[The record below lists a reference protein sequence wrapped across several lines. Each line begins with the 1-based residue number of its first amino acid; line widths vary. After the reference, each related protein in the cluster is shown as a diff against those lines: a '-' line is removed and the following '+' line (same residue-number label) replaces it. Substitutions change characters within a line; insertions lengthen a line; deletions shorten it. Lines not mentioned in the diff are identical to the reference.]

1 MRSISTGGL
10 SRYKLVMQ
18 MPGESQKLVVFDV
31 ITPLEENDSFLAD
44 LLANK
49 GIIFLVALAIALFW
63 QMKS

>member
-1 MRSISTGGL
+1 MRTINTGAL

-18 MPGESQKLVVFDV
+18 MPGESQKLHVFDV
-31 ITPLEENDSFLAD
+31 ITPLEESDSFLTD

-63 QMKS
+63 